1 MRIGNFILFE
11 RKQTDA
17 DILEMLGGGSSTSS
31 GIVVS
36 SDVALRV
43 PAVARAVTLISD
55 TVASFPIIVERR
67 AGNAWEPDTSHPVA
81 KLLDAGPNDW
91 TSSAE
96 FVRDMIVA
104 ALTHDAGAMAWVN
117 KVGGELREVIAYRPG
132 IIAVEYDK
140 DGTGEPSYRING
152 RPTPRDEIIHL
163 RTGFARSPVMRARE
177 AIGVALTMEKHA
189 GQLFGK
195 GARPGGVIET
205 PKSLGHEG
213 SMLMLK
219 GWRTSMEGSD
229 NAGKTAILWDGATWR
244 QMTLSSVDA
253 QFLELRKEQV
263 VEIARAFGVPPAFLY
278 ELGRATWGNFEQ
290 QTKTF
295 LSSLE
300 TWMQPFEASMR
311 RALFSPE
318 ERPDWR
324 ISFERD
330 DFSSVDLTA
339 RASAI
344 SSLIASRVISPNE
357 SRPWIGTGLA
367 PYPGGDEFANPHTG
381 ASQPGKPSPENSGTP
396 KPENE
401 EDDDA

>member
-1 MRIGNFILFE
+1 MSWYNPKSWFE
-11 RKQTDA
+11 RKAQTDA
-17 DILEMLGGGSSTSS
+17 QLLELLGGGISTSS
-31 GIVVS
+31 GVVVTPE
-36 SDVALRV
+36 VALRV
-43 PAVARAVTLISD
+43 PAVSRAISLISD
-55 TVASFPIIVERR
+55 TIASFPIIVERHDGKDWR
-67 AGNAWEPDTSHPVA
+67 PDASHPVA
-81 KLLDAGPNDW
+81 KLLDIGPNDW

-104 ALTHDAGAMAWVN
+104 ALIHDTGAMAWVN
-117 KVGGELREVIAYRPG
+117 RIGGELREVIAYRPG
-132 IIAVEYDK
+132 IIAAEYDE
-140 DGTGEPSYRING
+140 DGTGEPRYRING
-152 RPTPRDEIIHL
+152 RPTPRDQIIHL
-163 RTGFARSPVMRARE
+163 RTGFDRSPVSRARE

-205 PKSLGHEG
+205 PKQLGHEG
-213 SMLMLK
+213 TLNMLK

-229 NAGKTAILWDGATWR
+229 NAGKTAVLWDGATWR

-263 VEIARAFGVPPAFLY
+263 VEVARAFGVPPAFLY

-311 RALFSPE
+311 RALFTAE
-318 ERPDWR
+318 ERADMR

-330 DFSSVDLTA
+330 DFSAVDLTA
-339 RASAI
+339 RATAI
-344 SSLIASRVISPNE
+344 SSLIASRVINPNE
-357 SRPWIGTGLA
+357 CRPWVGNGLA

-381 ASQPGKPSPENSGTP
+381 ASQPGARPS
-396 KPENE
+396 K
-401 EDDDA
+401 DDGDAS

>member
-1 MRIGNFILFE
+1 M
-11 RKQTDA
+11 
-17 DILEMLGGGSSTSS
+17 
-31 GIVVS
+31 
-36 SDVALRV
+36 RV

-67 AGNAWEPDTSHPVA
+67 VGDAWEPDTSHPVA
-81 KLLDAGPNDW
+81 KLLDAGANDW

-117 KVGGELREVIAYRPG
+117 KVGGEPREIIAYRPG
-132 IIAVEYDK
+132 IIAAEYDK

-219 GWRTSMEGSD
+219 GWSTSMEGVD
-229 NAGKTAILWDGATWR
+229 NAGRTAVLWDGASFRPITF
-244 QMTLSSVDA
+244 SSVDA
-253 QFLELRKEQV
+253 QFLELKKEQV

-339 RASAI
+339 RATAI
-344 SSLIASRVISPNE
+344 SSLIASRVINPNE
-357 SRPWIGTGLA
+357 ARPWVGTGLA
-367 PYPGGDEFANPHTG
+367 PYEGGNEFSNPHTG
-381 ASQPGKPSPENSGTP
+381 ASQPGSPQSSANPIPQNSADD
-396 KPENE
+396 E